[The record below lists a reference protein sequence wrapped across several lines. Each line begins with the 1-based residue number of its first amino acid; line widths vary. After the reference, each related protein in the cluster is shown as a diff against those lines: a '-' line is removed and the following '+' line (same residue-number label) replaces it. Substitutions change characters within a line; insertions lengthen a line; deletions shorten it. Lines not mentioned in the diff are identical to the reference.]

1 MAEKDAGDDSPS
13 LEMPSLGFG
22 RMRKRKRERTQEDTA
37 APAPEPDPD
46 PVEEPEPAPV
56 AEAAT
61 EPVPVQEPVAEPA
74 SEPAS
79 EPELEPEPEPEPV
92 AEPDPVVEPEPA
104 PERTE
109 VLEPVPVG
117 ATASPLFADEEPR
130 LDDAGEDE
138 ETTDRTRRRQFALP
152 AIGGMPAAMLT
163 GAVVGVLTVGLTWA
177 SLRLCEVAQGTS
189 SCGNPGFFL
198 LLAIMIAMVLTG
210 GALLRAFGVPDSGST
225 SFLGMGLV
233 AVIVLLFLVDL
244 LFAWWM
250 IMAIPA
256 VAVVAYALA
265 HWVTTAFVE
274 PVESNMHR

>member
-1 MAEKDAGDDSPS
+1 MVEKDSGDDSPS
-13 LEMPSLGFG
+13 LGMPSLGFG
-22 RMRKRKRERTQEDTA
+22 RKRKRKPTQEDPA
-37 APAPEPDPD
+37 AAA
-46 PVEEPEPAPV
+46 PEPAPD
-56 AEAAT
+56 
-61 EPVPVQEPVAEPA
+61 PVA
-74 SEPAS
+74 
-79 EPELEPEPEPEPV
+79 EPEPEPESEPV
-92 AEPDPVVEPEPA
+92 PQPEPGPQVEAEPA

-117 ATASPLFADEEPR
+117 ATAAPLFADEEPR
-130 LDDAGEDE
+130 SRHPADDRAADPTEDRDDDTGQDE
-138 ETTDRTRRRQFALP
+138 ETTDGTGRRKVALP
-152 AIGGMPAAMLT
+152 AIGGMAAAILT

-210 GALLRAFGVPDSGST
+210 GALLRGFGVTDPGST

-250 IMAIPA
+250 ILVIPA

-274 PVESNMHR
+274 PVENNMHR